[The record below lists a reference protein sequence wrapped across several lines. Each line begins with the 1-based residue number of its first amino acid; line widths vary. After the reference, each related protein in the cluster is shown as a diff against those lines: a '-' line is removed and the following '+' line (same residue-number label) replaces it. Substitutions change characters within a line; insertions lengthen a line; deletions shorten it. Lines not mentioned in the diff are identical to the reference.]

1 MKFGVTIKDALHEE
15 WSKYYVDYAG
25 LKKFIKSRQAKKQW
39 DDNDEKIFVRE
50 LDKEL
55 QKVADFQERKI
66 SDLHQKITLYEAEVK
81 DLIESSSGRRSKPSS
96 NDDESEEPT
105 TEEDRLEAATGNTSD
120 DDLDEEAE
128 EHYATLEYE
137 LTHIIADVHDL
148 GHFSHLNYTAFI
160 KIVKKHD
167 KKTGWELRREFIQ
180 HHLETR
186 PFYKENYE
194 ALVVQ
199 LSRLFNL
206 VRTRGHPPVG
216 DSAAGGGQ
224 SAFVRQT
231 TKYWVH
237 RDNFV
242 ALKLLVLKHLPVLV
256 FNPDKAF
263 EPSDSAI
270 SSIYYDNEDLELYLG
285 RLEKTEGAEAIR
297 MRWYGDMSVTQI
309 FVERKT
315 HREDWTGEKSVKAR
329 FSIKEDQLNDYLA
342 GRLTMDDHFEAIR
355 KKGKKSDKEV
365 DSMIRLAKEVQERVK
380 QKKLQPCVR
389 TFYNRTA
396 FQQPGD
402 ARVRISFDTD
412 LTMIREDNW
421 DGKIRRPDNNWRRT
435 DAGIDFPFSSI
446 EADDNHIFPYGVLEV
461 KLQTQ
466 LGQEPPEWVKDLV
479 SGPLVEAVP
488 KFSKFIHGCATLM
501 PNRVS
506 LVPFWLPQMEIDIK
520 KNEPLKLIDRPTTL
534 SRHASEVKQA
544 GGKSGKTSADQN
556 RPYEEPLSEEE
567 EGLEGEGD
575 RLQKAPNKESESQW
589 AGLPDEAT
597 SAAKDAHES
606 RTAAGNDAGPSS
618 QVESVGED
626 KRLVPLGSSPEQF
639 EGAME
644 VDLEAN
650 DNPSG
655 REQRGSEPAYFAK
668 LTPGNLR
675 KMLKAKAKM
684 LNQSDRIFRNF
695 KGHNNGSS
703 TANEAPQ
710 PSSQPSDEDADDDD
724 QGPKVVGATAP
735 RSATAANNPAAASSV
750 RSGIE
755 WVRYFNAP
763 KGKKIAVPVRIE
775 PKVYFATERT
785 FFTWLEFSTILSGI
799 SMSLMNFA
807 PVNDRVSFQ
816 ASVLFTALALLS
828 ILYSTATFLQRVRKI
843 RTRDAAGYYDPIGP
857 SALCACILFAVAA
870 NFYLRFSSP
879 VL

>member
-25 LKKFIKSRQAKKQW
+25 LKKFIKTRQAKKEW
-39 DDNDEKIFVRE
+39 DDNDEQIFIRE

-66 SDLHQKITLYEAEVK
+66 SDLHQKISLYEAEVK
-81 DLIESSSGRRSKPSS
+81 DLIEGGRRSKS
-96 NDDESEEPT
+96 NSNIEEEENEEQPTDEE
-105 TEEDRLEAATGNTSD
+105 RIEATLGESTSD

-167 KKTGWELRREFIQ
+167 KKTGWGLRREFIQ

-297 MRWYGDMSVTQI
+297 MRWYGDMSVNQI

-329 FSIKEDQLNDYLA
+329 FSIKEDQLNDYLN
-342 GRLTMDDHFEAIR
+342 GKITMDAQFEAIR
-355 KKGKKSDKEV
+355 K
-365 DSMIRLAKEVQERVK
+365 KEVQERVK
-380 QKKLQPCVR
+380 QKNLQPCVR

-412 LTMIREDNW
+412 LTMVREDNW
-421 DGKIRRPDNNWRRT
+421 DGKIRRPNDNWRRT
-435 DAGIDFPFSSI
+435 DAGIDFPFAAV
-446 EADDNHIFPYGVLEV
+446 EDDDKHIFPYGVLEV

-479 SGPLVEAVP
+479 SGALVEAVP

-520 KNEPLKLIDRPTTL
+520 KNEPMKVIDRPSTL
-534 SRHASEVKQA
+534 SRQPSEIRPHPS
-544 GGKSGKTSADQN
+544 GGGADKNTQS
-556 RPYEEPLSEEE
+556 RPYIEPLSEDED
-567 EGLEGEGD
+567 GD
-575 RLQKAPNKESESQW
+575 RLQKQW
-589 AGLPDEAT
+589 AGLTAEAIT
-597 SAAKDAHES
+597 E
-606 RTAAGNDAGPSS
+606 AAGIRQEGTSGSTHQALP
-618 QVESVGED
+618 
-626 KRLVPLGSSPEQF
+626 GSSSEQF
-639 EGAME
+639 EGPTE

-655 REQRGSEPAYFAK
+655 ADLTSEPAYFAK
-668 LTPGNLR
+668 LTPAKAKLLNQSERIFGNLR
-675 KMLKAKAKM
+675 GSKSNPIESNQPLLK
-684 LNQSDRIFRNF
+684 NQDNNSD
-695 KGHNNGSS
+695 
-703 TANEAPQ
+703 
-710 PSSQPSDEDADDDD
+710 DEDEDDDED

-735 RSATAANNPAAASSV
+735 RAHNSANSQMVLLIDP
-750 RSGIE
+750 
-755 WVRYFNAP
+755 F
-763 KGKKIAVPVRIE
+763 PVSNGFVTLMLL
-775 PKVYFATERT
+775 K
-785 FFTWLEFSTILSGI
+785 TWLEFSTILSGI
-799 SMSLMNFA
+799 SISLMNFL
-807 PVNDRVSFQ
+807 PINDRIGFQ
-816 ASVLFTALALLS
+816 YLYVLKRV
-828 ILYSTATFLQRVRKI
+828 QRI
-843 RTRDAAGYYDPIGP
+843 RTRQASGYYDPIGP
-857 SALCACILFAVAA
+857 SLLCACILIAVLA
-870 NFYLRFSSP
+870 NFYLRFINNHHLPSS
-879 VL
+879 L

>member
-25 LKKFIKSRQAKKQW
+25 LKKFIKTRQAKKEW
-39 DDNDEKIFVRE
+39 DDNDEQIFIRE

-66 SDLHQKITLYEAEVK
+66 SDLHQKISLYEAEVK
-81 DLIESSSGRRSKPSS
+81 DLIEGGRRSKS
-96 NDDESEEPT
+96 NSNIEEEENEEQPTDEE
-105 TEEDRLEAATGNTSD
+105 RIEATLGESTSD

-167 KKTGWELRREFIQ
+167 KKTGWGLRREFIQ

-297 MRWYGDMSVTQI
+297 MRWYGDMSVNQI

-329 FSIKEDQLNDYLA
+329 FSIKEDQLNDYLN
-342 GRLTMDDHFEAIR
+342 GKITMDAQFEAIR

-365 DSMIRLAKEVQERVK
+365 DSMIKLAKEVQERVK
-380 QKKLQPCVR
+380 QKNLQPCVR

-412 LTMIREDNW
+412 LTMVREDNW
-421 DGKIRRPDNNWRRT
+421 DGKIRRPNDNWRRT
-435 DAGIDFPFSSI
+435 DAGIDFPFAAV
-446 EADDNHIFPYGVLEV
+446 EDDDKHIFPYGVLEV

-479 SGPLVEAVP
+479 SGALVEAVP

-520 KNEPLKLIDRPTTL
+520 KNEPMKVIDRPSTL
-534 SRHASEVKQA
+534 SRQPSEIRPHPS
-544 GGKSGKTSADQN
+544 GGGADKNTQS
-556 RPYEEPLSEEE
+556 RPYIEPLSEDED
-567 EGLEGEGD
+567 GD
-575 RLQKAPNKESESQW
+575 RLQKVSSNKDTERQW
-589 AGLPDEAT
+589 AGLTAEAIT
-597 SAAKDAHES
+597 E
-606 RTAAGNDAGPSS
+606 AAGIRQEGTSGSTHQALP
-618 QVESVGED
+618 
-626 KRLVPLGSSPEQF
+626 GSSSEQF
-639 EGAME
+639 EGPTE

-655 REQRGSEPAYFAK
+655 ADLTSEPAYFAK

-675 KMLKAKAKM
+675 KMLKAKAKL
-684 LNQSDRIFRNF
+684 LNQSERIFGNLRGSKSNPIESNQPLL
-695 KGHNNGSS
+695 KNQDNNSD
-703 TANEAPQ
+703 
-710 PSSQPSDEDADDDD
+710 DEDEDDDED

-735 RSATAANNPAAASSV
+735 RAHNSANSQNGPINRSV
-750 RSGIE
+750 PGIE
-755 WVRYFNAP
+755 WIRYFNAP

-799 SMSLMNFA
+799 SISLMNFL
-807 PVNDRVSFQ
+807 PINDRIGFQVSIF
-816 ASVLFTALALLS
+816 FTILSLLS
-828 ILYSTATFLQRVRKI
+828 IIYSTYTFLKRVQRI
-843 RTRDAAGYYDPIGP
+843 RTRQASGYYDPIGP
-857 SALCACILFAVAA
+857 SLLCACILIAVLA
-870 NFYLRFSSP
+870 NFYLRFINNHHLPSS
-879 VL
+879 L

>member
-1 MKFGVTIKDALHEE
+1 MKFGVTIQHALHEE

-39 DDNDEKIFVRE
+39 DAHDEKVFVRE

-66 SDLHQKITLYEAEVK
+66 SDLHQKISLYEAEVK
-81 DLIESSSGRRSKPSS
+81 HLIESGSGRRSKPSS
-96 NDDESEEPT
+96 NDDENEDPT
-105 TEEDRLEAATGNTSD
+105 TEEDRMEAATGNTSD
-120 DDLDEEAE
+120 DDLDEEVE

-270 SSIYYDNEDLELYLG
+270 SSIYYDNEELELYLG

-342 GRLTMDDHFEAIR
+342 GKITMDDHFEAIR

-435 DAGIDFPFSSI
+435 DAGIDFPFSTV
-446 EADDNHIFPYGVLEV
+446 ETDDKHIFPYGVLEV

-520 KNEPLKLIDRPTTL
+520 KNEPLKVIDRPTTL
-534 SRHASEVKQA
+534 SRHASETKPP
-544 GGKSGKTSADQN
+544 GKSRRHSTDHARAHN
-556 RPYEEPLSEEE
+556 EPLSEEE
-567 EGLEGEGD
+567 DGLQGEGD
-575 RLQKAPNKESESQW
+575 RLQKVSNAESEGQW
-589 AGLPDEAT
+589 AGVPDD
-597 SAAKDAHES
+597 AA
-606 RTAAGNDAGPSS
+606 TAATGSRQSSTAVPNPPGSSS
-618 QVESVGED
+618 QSNSAEEA
-626 KRLVPLGSSPEQF
+626 KRLVPPGSSPEQF
-639 EGAME
+639 EGATE

-650 DNPSG
+650 DNPAG
-655 REQRGSEPAYFAK
+655 TDQRVSEPAYLAK

-675 KMLKAKAKM
+675 KMLKAKAKL
-684 LNQSDRIFRNF
+684 LNQSDKIFRNLR
-695 KGHNNGSS
+695 GSVTNGAQ
-703 TANEAPQ
+703 T
-710 PSSQPSDEDADDDD
+710 SQPSEEEIDDED

-735 RSATAANNPAAASSV
+735 RSANAKTNTAGSSV

-799 SMSLMNFA
+799 SISLMNFA
-807 PVNDRVSFQ
+807 PVNDRVAFQ
-816 ASVLFTALALLS
+816 AAVLFTMLSLLS
-828 ILYSTATFLQRVRKI
+828 IVYSTVTFLRRVHKI
-843 RTRDAAGYYDPIGP
+843 RTRDASGYYDPIGP

-870 NFYLRFSSP
+870 NFYLRFFSVHHTTP
-879 VL
+879 AL

>member
-25 LKKFIKSRQAKKQW
+25 LKKFIKSRLAKKPW
-39 DDNDEKIFVRE
+39 DESDEKSFVSQ

-66 SDLHQKITLYEAEVK
+66 SDLHEKISLYESEVK
-81 DLIESSSGRRSKPSS
+81 ELIESSSGRRSKAPS
-96 NDDESEEPT
+96 NDDDDENDEPAMGST
-105 TEEDRLEAATGNTSD
+105 D
-120 DDLDEEAE
+120 DDDQDEEME

-206 VRTRGHPPVG
+206 VRTRGNPPAG

-256 FNPDKAF
+256 FNPDKPF

-270 SSIYYDNEDLELYLG
+270 SSVYYDNEDLELYLG

-297 MRWYGDMSVTQI
+297 MRWYGDMSNNQI

-329 FSIKEDQLNDYLA
+329 FSIKEDQLNDYLN
-342 GRLTMDDHFEAIR
+342 GKITMDEHFESIR

-365 DSMIRLAKEVQERVK
+365 DSMIKLAREVQERIR

-421 DGKIRRPDNNWRRT
+421 DGKMRRPDQNWRRR
-435 DAGIDFPFSSI
+435 DAGINFPF
-446 EADDNHIFPYGVLEV
+446 DDIDPDDKHIFPYGVLEV

-466 LGQEPPEWVKDLV
+466 FDQDSPEWVKDLV

-501 PNRVS
+501 PTRVS

-520 KNEPLKLIDRPTTL
+520 KSQPLKVIVRPTSML
-534 SRHASEVKQA
+534 SRHGSEIKSVV
-544 GGKSGKTSADQN
+544 GKSTKASSTEQA
-556 RPYEEPLSEEE
+556 RPYTEPLSEDEAGAE
-567 EGLEGEGD
+567 SDDDL
-575 RLQKAPNKESESQW
+575 LKKASNKETESQW
-589 AGLPDEAT
+589 AGLPVDAVAEASAARQIHLSVDYHST
-597 SAAKDAHES
+597 SAGK
-606 RTAAGNDAGPSS
+606 PSVDPKKS
-618 QVESVGED
+618 QATT
-626 KRLVPLGSSPEQF
+626 EQF
-639 EGAME
+639 EGSTE

-650 DNPSG
+650 DNLSLSL
-655 REQRGSEPAYFAK
+655 QRVAEPAYFAK

-684 LNQSDRIFRNF
+684 LNRSYQADKTLQPGGSDGRDR
-695 KGHNNGSS
+695 SLQES
-703 TANEAPQ
+703 NEATISGEQ
-710 PSSQPSDEDADDDD
+710 DEDED

-735 RSATAANNPAAASSV
+735 RSTATSMVPGGSGTAA
-750 RSGIE
+750 IE
-755 WVRYFNAP
+755 WVRYFRAP
-763 KGKKIAVPVRIE
+763 QGKKIAVPVRIE

-799 SMSLMNFA
+799 SITLLNFI
-807 PVNDRVSFQ
+807 PVNDRVGFKV
-816 ASVLFTALALLS
+816 SVIFTILSLLS
-828 ILYSTATFLQRVRKI
+828 IVYSTLIFLYRVRKI
-843 RTRDAAGYYDPIGP
+843 RIRDASGYYDPFGP
-857 SALCACILFAVAA
+857 STLCLFIFVAVAF
-870 NFYLRFSSP
+870 NFYLRFSAS
-879 VL
+879 